1 MSSGSHHIT
10 NNLSG
15 EILRHTE
22 VPVVKCY
29 QCGKCTA
36 GCPVAEDMDYPPS
49 LLLRMLQTGEADLED
64 KVLRSLSIWLCLSCE
79 MCVSRCPMEID
90 IPKMMDFL
98 RYTSLKEGKTNPKAK
113 NIIRFHRAFLD
124 SINYTGRLYEVGLI
138 ADYKMRSLN
147 MTQDV
152 AIAPKMF
159 MRGKL
164 GLIPEIIKER
174 GKMGEIFNK
183 TLKRKGKQL

>member
-1 MSSGSHHIT
+1 MSSGSHHIAD
-10 NNLSG
+10 NLLG
-15 EILRHTE
+15 EILSQTE

-49 LLLRMLQTGEADLED
+49 LLLRMIQTGEPAMED
-64 KVLRSLSIWLCLSCE
+64 KVLRSLSIWLCLTCE

-90 IPKMMDFL
+90 IPKMIDFL
-98 RYTSLKEGKTNPKAK
+98 RQKSLKEGKANPEAK

-152 AIAPKMF
+152 AVAPKMYL
-159 MRGKL
+159 RGKL
-164 GLIPEIIKER
+164 GLFPEFIKER
-174 GKMGEIFNK
+174 SKMADIFNK
-183 TLKRKGKQL
+183 TLKKKG

>member
-1 MSSGSHHIT
+1 MSSGSHHIAD
-10 NNLSG
+10 NLSG
-15 EILRHTE
+15 EILRYTK
-22 VPVVKCY
+22 VPVIKCY

-49 LLLRMLQTGEADLED
+49 LLLRMLQTGEAEMDN
-64 KVLRSLSIWLCLSCE
+64 KVLSSLSIWLCLTCE

-98 RYTSLKEGKTNPKAK
+98 REKSVKEVKPNPKAK
-113 NIIRFHRAFLD
+113 NIIRFHKAFLD

-138 ADYKMRSLN
+138 ADYKLRSLN

-152 AIAPKMF
+152 VVAPKMY

-164 GLIPEIIKER
+164 GLLPELIKGR
-174 GKMGEIFNK
+174 SKMGNIFNK
-183 TLKRKGKQL
+183 TLKKKGKQI